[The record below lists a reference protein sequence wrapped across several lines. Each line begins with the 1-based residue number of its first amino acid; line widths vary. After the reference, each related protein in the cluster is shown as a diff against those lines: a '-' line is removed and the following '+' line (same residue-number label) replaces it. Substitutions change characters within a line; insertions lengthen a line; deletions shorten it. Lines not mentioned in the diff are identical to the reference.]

1 MFASLSRF
9 NRRVAALFA
18 GRRLTSSRIVTGI
31 EEEAR
36 SSVRADRPNVVTKFP
51 DLITPL
57 ATSYAGV
64 WAMPRLVARAS
75 KSFRTL
81 REALPSA
88 RTSFD
93 LSILVARMLLADR
106 DLPELEK
113 EYKKVISGRHTR
125 EAAVRAQHLWGWVY
139 VLSLVT
145 VAVVDWQFFYFLLMD
160 VQNASPS
167 SPNYGMLA
175 LQSGAIASITP
186 LAVIIVS
193 EVGGRRLARFRV
205 EVRDLFDRRK
215 EQDAD
220 TTPTLIPW
228 SRLLSLAGTPTLIV
242 IALAV
247 LVGFF
252 AFFAHHRFSGL
263 SQQVGATS
271 AADPALLSWLIAMLP
286 VLSFLAA
293 LFHHDIPTRHS
304 VTIIRAW
311 KKIQDQMAANQRA
324 VAAAM
329 LAWINAWDALNDK
342 VSAIVAE
349 AQVSVQTVE
358 HLLLM
363 GLARTNQRG
372 ETAFTLEAVRKPQ
385 EPSSPTLR
393 LKEALTSLA
402 ATGKFLVTVPEPITA
417 TTFSSAGWVTT
428 ELEINLQWLVHY
440 LPAHDERVDA
450 RVQLLLNLAQPNT
463 PAIPE
468 TDQSPDVDTN
478 AAGNRE
484 ADGKRGSEPLTPPP
498 SDTFDTAE
506 LDKLL
511 DPPLTTE
518 NL

>member
-9 NRRVAALFA
+9 DRRVAALFA

-75 KSFRTL
+75 KSFHTL
-81 REALPSA
+81 RGALSSA
-88 RTSFD
+88 RSSFID
-93 LSILVARMLLADR
+93 SIVVARMLLANR

-113 EYKKVISGRHTR
+113 EYKKVISGRYTR

-220 TTPTLIPW
+220 TTPTLTFG

-247 LVGFF
+247 LVWFF
-252 AFFAHHRFSGL
+252 AVFAHRRFSGL

-293 LFHHDIPTRHS
+293 LFHHDIPTRHT

-329 LAWINAWDALNDK
+329 LAWINAWDALYDK

-428 ELEINLQWLVHY
+428 ELESNLQWLVEF

-498 SDTFDTAE
+498 SDTFDSAE

-511 DPPLTTE
+511 DPS
-518 NL
+518 